1 MFQVS
6 YLLFL
11 WGFFLVF
18 ELWLEEVLFKTGG
31 NGKKQKLKQKA
42 KNKNKTKQKQK
53 EIGSK
58 ASR

>member
-42 KNKNKTKQKQK
+42 KNKKQNQAK
-53 EIGSK
+53 EKGNWEQS
-58 ASR
+58 